1 MLQRSLPEGLL
12 ADSAWMEKH
21 GYSRALR
28 KKYVAHGWLDQ
39 VSRGLYR
46 RPVPEVLDTD
56 ADRNLRWQNV
66 VVSLQALLDAQFA
79 VGGRTALEVQGFAHY
94 LSTGPEREVHL
105 YGTGKLPSWV
115 FKVNLQTRFVTH
127 QG

>member
-46 RPVPEVLDTD
+46 RPVPETLTGLVD
-56 ADRNLRWQNV
+56 
-66 VVSLQALLDAQFA
+66 F
-79 VGGRTALEVQGFAHY
+79 VGVD
-94 LSTGPEREVHL
+94 
-105 YGTGKLPSWV
+105 V
-115 FKVNLQTRFVTH
+115 FGERFVDGLVESG
-127 QG
+127 Q